1 MMMLLLIWLV
11 VGVVLMLIG
20 FWEGRYS
27 AGMPLAYFLGLSLIH
42 TPGAAVYLNI
52 PQWDILAH
60 QTTAG
65 FEQTVTGMVAFLIG
79 VLVARY
85 STFAVRLSQPPQLK
99 EPGILLSLDRLA
111 LIYICGGAFY
121 FLLGPDIPFVGAV
134 VSQSSTWLVV
144 GASLRLWVARQEGN
158 KLKYWFTIFLLPL
171 CPIITLMRGG
181 FILFGTY
188 WLLAILS
195 FALAQSKQR
204 LGYFLIAPL
213 FVFLGLS
220 LFVNYMASR
229 NEYRKA
235 LWVQQVGIGDR
246 VDHLLGI
253 FRNFEWYSSDNPKHR
268 EVIDGRL
275 NQNLIVGAAVDRLE
289 TGVVGYA
296 YGATLVQIAIGLIPR
311 AVWPDKPA
319 VGGGGTVVQDFAGIG
334 VTQGTSVGA
343 GQVLEFFVN
352 FGTWG
357 VIGGF
362 LLYGALIGRIDLL
375 IMDRLHQ
382 DDRRGFL
389 LWFMLC
395 MALLQPGNNL
405 IEVITTA
412 AGSVV
417 NAYAFSYI
425 YSYFAD
431 RRFGGRTVNV
441 SPPSTLTLHR

>member
-1 MMMLLLIWLV
+1 MTSLLLVWLA
-11 VGVVLMLIG
+11 VGVILMLIG
-20 FWEGRYS
+20 FRKERYS

-65 FEQTVTGMVAFLIG
+65 FEQTVAGMVAFLIG
-79 VLVARY
+79 VLLVRY
-85 STFAVRLSQPPQLK
+85 GTFVLRPSRPPKVKTPATLA
-99 EPGILLSLDRLA
+99 SLDRLA
-111 LIYICGGAFY
+111 LIYVCGGVFY
-121 FLLGPDIPFVGAV
+121 FLFAPDIPFIGAV

-144 GASLRLWVARQEGN
+144 GASLRLWVAREQGN
-158 KLKYWFTIFLLPL
+158 RLKFWFTMLLLPL
-171 CPIITLMRGG
+171 CPVITLMRGG

-188 WLLAILS
+188 WLLAIVS

-204 LGYFLIAPL
+204 LGYFLVAPL

-235 LWVQQVGIGDR
+235 VWIQQVGIADR

-253 FRNFEWYSSDNPKHR
+253 FRNFEWYSSENPKHR

-275 NQNLIVGAAVDRLE
+275 NQNIIVGAAVDRLE
-289 TGVVGYA
+289 TGVVNYS
-296 YGATLVQIAIGLIPR
+296 YGATLVQIGIGLIPR
-311 AVWPDKPA
+311 ALWPDKPA
-319 VGGGGTVVQDFAGIG
+319 VGGGGTVVQDFSGIG

-352 FGTWG
+352 FGIWG

-362 LLYGALIGRIDLL
+362 LLYGALIGRIDIL
-375 IMDRLHQ
+375 IMDRLDQ
-382 DDRRGFL
+382 DDQRGFL

-395 MALLQPGNNL
+395 MSLLQPGNNL
-405 IEVITTA
+405 IEIITTA

-425 YSYFAD
+425 YKYFTN
-431 RRFGGRTVNV
+431 RRSSGKPL
-441 SPPSTLTLHR
+441 SISAPPTLTFHR